1 MPRLAT
7 YLIPDRET
15 RLYQI
20 GSAILGY
27 DVFAERKLP
36 LPESFQPYADRI
48 RDWIGPARIYGFHAT
63 IGDALAYPNELVP
76 EIEERL
82 TAIARNT
89 PPFSLISA
97 RIHDRFRE
105 FPRTLVS
112 TFDSPD
118 RAVNRLEER
127 VVTEINAL
135 HTGSPEFSK
144 RTAPYNPLQ
153 REQLERFGS
162 PNVHSLFDLPFTLAT
177 ALPDI
182 ETRRLLC
189 CLFLKELGLFATP
202 DQRRIEVDRVYL
214 LAQGT
219 DRLFRIRRAYD
230 LRGEGVASPT

>member
-1 MPRLAT
+1 
-7 YLIPDRET
+7 
-15 RLYQI
+15 
-20 GSAILGY
+20 
-27 DVFAERKLP
+27 
-36 LPESFQPYADRI
+36 
-48 RDWIGPARIYGFHAT
+48 
-63 IGDALAYPNELVP
+63 
-76 EIEERL
+76 
-82 TAIARNT
+82 
-89 PPFSLISA
+89 
-97 RIHDRFRE
+97 
-105 FPRTLVS
+105 
-112 TFDSPD
+112 
-118 RAVNRLEER
+118 VNRLEER